1 MTSRALKTEI
11 PMASLRPENDSPPVL
26 SPAEW
31 EVMKVLWDNGGLAAR
46 DVFAAL
52 PPDGDGVPSRG
63 WAYRTVKTL
72 LSRLVAKGAIDYQQV
87 GNSYLY
93 RAAAEREAMARQEV
107 RGLLDRLR
115 SHTSA
120 AGRRAVSSVL
130 AQFLGDAEL
139 SEEEVSELR
148 AALDRK
154 TSSKQRKRGS

>member
-1 MTSRALKTEI
+1 
-11 PMASLRPENDSPPVL
+11 MARVQSDNDPPPAL

-31 EVMKVLWDNGGLAAR
+31 EVMKVLWDHGDMAAR
-46 DVFAAL
+46 DVFATL
-52 PPDGDGVPSRG
+52 PPDGDGVPSHG

-107 RGLLDRLR
+107 GGLLGRLR

-139 SEEEVSELR
+139 SDEEVRELR

-154 TSSKQRKRGS
+154 AGPQFKRRKRGA